1 MRLCDF
7 SPKVVKCAAALRVGH
22 LLPRREADSIL
33 SVAGFKTM
41 AENLRRYSS
50 KVLTRRT

>member
-1 MRLCDF
+1 MRLCDLF
-7 SPKVVKCAAALRVGH
+7 PIVVKCAAALRVGY
-22 LLPRREADSIL
+22 LLPRQGAASIL